1 MSEILIATILGC
13 LIANTLIAFSFLL
26 LKRKSKNSIYKRV

>member
-1 MSEILIATILGC
+1 MSGILIATILGC
-13 LIANTLIAFSFLL
+13 LIANTLIAFFSSL